1 MRISP
6 IGLAVA
12 IVLMV
17 PFIIEM
23 RTVFVHVGLDVSLTQ
38 TALLG
43 AAMIGAVIVWAIA
56 PDLRNRTQRKRS
68 NGE

>member
-1 MRISP
+1 MRVSP
-6 IGLAVA
+6 IGLTVA

-23 RTVFVHVGLDVSLTQ
+23 RTVFVHVGIDVSLAE

-43 AAMIGAVIVWAIA
+43 AAMIGAVILWAVA
-56 PDLRNRTQRKRS
+56 PDVRRKTQCRT
-68 NGE
+68 NEE